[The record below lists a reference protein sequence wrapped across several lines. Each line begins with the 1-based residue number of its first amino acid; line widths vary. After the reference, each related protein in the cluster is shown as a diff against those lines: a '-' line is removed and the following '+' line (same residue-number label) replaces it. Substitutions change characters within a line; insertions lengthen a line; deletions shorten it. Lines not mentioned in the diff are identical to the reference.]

1 MVIRTLLS
9 AFGPGG
15 RLYGWRRKV
24 SNTDSI
30 SAERLSLVI
39 DDIYGC
45 VLDRRRWFGV
55 LGTLCELLG
64 GCAASLNI
72 HNLSSQTPELLIEH
86 GTDPA
91 ASEAYVREYAA
102 INPLI
107 EATLLYTPQGTVSTI
122 YRVID
127 MTEYRRSRFYKEWV
141 APQEWGDWMGVLL
154 TRTLDSMAMLAIS
167 RLECDGGFTDAEIG
181 SMHLLLPH
189 LERAT
194 MLGRLFDDRLAE
206 REGMAALINRIR
218 AAAFLVD
225 RMGRIAFA
233 NAAGE
238 RLLAEGSV
246 FRARSRELAAV
257 SPAAQRMLSKALA
270 EPGAEP
276 MSTIVQTDDGRRA
289 LSVIPAHAES
299 GDYAIVML
307 TVPSPDLPLPGPA
320 LMEAYGLTAA
330 EIRVLV
336 ALLKRRTVAQMADE
350 LGVTQR
356 TIKAHLQ
363 RLFEK
368 TGTQRQSDLVGEILS
383 LAPPMR
389 LFE

>member
-1 MVIRTLLS
+1 MSSTGTISADQLS
-9 AFGPGG
+9 A
-15 RLYGWRRKV
+15 
-24 SNTDSI
+24 
-30 SAERLSLVI
+30 AI
-39 DDIYGC
+39 DDIYSC

-72 HNLSSQTPELLIEH
+72 HNLTNKTPELLIEY
-86 GTDPA
+86 GTEPA

-107 EATLLYTPQGTVSTI
+107 EATLLYTPRGKVNTI

-127 MTEYRRSRFYKEWV
+127 MTEYRRSRFYNEWV
-141 APQEWGDWMGVLL
+141 APQQWGDWMGVLL
-154 TRTLDSMAMLAIS
+154 MRSLDSLAMLAVA
-167 RLECDGGFTDAEIG
+167 RLEREGPFTDGQIA
-181 SMHLLLPH
+181 SMGLLLPH

-225 RMGRIAFA
+225 RMGSIAFA

-238 RLLAEGSV
+238 QLLAEGSV
-246 FRARSRELAAV
+246 FRARSRELIAV
-257 SPAAQRMLSKALA
+257 SPAAQKMLSKALA

-276 MSTIVQTDDGRRA
+276 MSMVVQADGGRRA

-307 TVPSPDLPLPGPA
+307 TQPSPA
-320 LMEAYGLTAA
+320 
-330 EIRVLV
+330 IR
-336 ALLKRRTVAQMADE
+336 
-350 LGVTQR
+350 
-356 TIKAHLQ
+356 
-363 RLFEK
+363 
-368 TGTQRQSDLVGEILS
+368 
-383 LAPPMR
+383 
-389 LFE
+389 

>member
-1 MVIRTLLS
+1 MSYTDAIGADRLS
-9 AFGPGG
+9 AM
-15 RLYGWRRKV
+15 
-24 SNTDSI
+24 
-30 SAERLSLVI
+30 I
-39 DDIYGC
+39 DDIYSC

-55 LGTLCELLG
+55 LRSLCEVLG
-64 GCAASLNI
+64 GCAASLNV
-72 HNLSSQTPELLIEH
+72 HNLSSRTPELLVEH

-91 ASEAYVREYAA
+91 ASEAYIREYAA

-107 EATLLYTPQGTVSTI
+107 EATLLYTPQGVVSTI
-122 YRVID
+122 YSVVD
-127 MTEYRRSRFYKEWV
+127 MNEYHRSRFYKEWV
-141 APQEWGDWMGVLL
+141 APQHWGDWMGMLL
-154 TRTLDSMAMLAIS
+154 TRTVDSLAMLAVA
-167 RLECDGGFTDAEIG
+167 RQEQDGPFTEAQIDC
-181 SMHLLLPH
+181 MRLLLPH
-189 LERAT
+189 FERAA
-194 MLGRLFDDRLAE
+194 MLGGLFETRSAE
-206 REGMAALINRIR
+206 REGMTALLARIR
-218 AAAFLVD
+218 VAAFLVD
-225 RMGRIAFA
+225 RSGRIAFA
-233 NAAGE
+233 NPAGE
-238 RLLAEGSV
+238 QALVDGEA
-246 FRARSRELAAV
+246 FRRRGRELIAAA
-257 SPAAQRMLSKALA
+257 PAAQRMLAKALS
-270 EPGAEP
+270 EPGGEP
-276 MSTIVQTDDGRRA
+276 MTAIVQTDSGRRA
-289 LSVIPAHAES
+289 LSVIPATAES

-363 RLFEK
+363 KLFEK